1 MSELCIADSPPSP
14 CIAPKSSLPRH
25 GVATAGSYAPTV
37 QLRADGGGAVSV
49 VIDDII
55 STTSA
60 GPPEL
65 GPTRPDDSGTTDDR
79 LSRGQVRV
87 HRGGRNGLR
96 IHAHERLRAAE
107 ADEEPRP
114 IIGEE
119 FEAVVGRERLR
130 PNDRPTGQLGRSLLG
145 QLDQEPI
152 FEGRIDR
159 PIEMD
164 VHAAVAGGPSDLVQM
179 SDCAGDGPPP
189 RIAPVSIIL
198 GPTYLKPTGTS

>member
-114 IIGEE
+114 IIAKNLKPSLVESVCVRTTGRP
-119 FEAVVGRERLR
+119 ASSVGAFWGSSTRS
-130 PNDRPTGQLGRSLLG
+130 RSL
-145 QLDQEPI
+145 
-152 FEGRIDR
+152 R
-159 PIEMD
+159 
-164 VHAAVAGGPSDLVQM
+164 AG
-179 SDCAGDGPPP
+179 
-189 RIAPVSIIL
+189 
-198 GPTYLKPTGTS
+198 